1 MADTRTN
8 KTKDEWISW
17 KNRPYCASR
26 SDENQR
32 RAELWESFNAYC
44 REHRGWITSPP
55 GSRVAVLETERGSA
69 LPAKLAGLGY
79 EVMELANGERLTG
92 GGPSLA
98 EEKMMRQGYEVS
110 TAGPTMAVLA
120 LRNRPAVGRA
130 TAAADEEPPK
140 PKLCP
145 STALAPSL
153 QHKPRAPITL
163 PPTNLPDIDI
173 ELEAREAAARVAE
186 ALVIAAF
193 GRELTIPARA
203 V

>member
-110 TAGPTMAVLA
+110 AAGPTMAVLA

-140 PKLCP
+140 PKLPLNRPGTEP
-145 STALAPSL
+145 STQAAC
-153 QHKPRAPITL
+153 
-163 PPTNLPDIDI
+163 PDH
-173 ELEAREAAARVAE
+173 AAADQPSRH
-186 ALVIAAF
+186 
-193 GRELTIPARA
+193 RHRA
-203 V
+203 